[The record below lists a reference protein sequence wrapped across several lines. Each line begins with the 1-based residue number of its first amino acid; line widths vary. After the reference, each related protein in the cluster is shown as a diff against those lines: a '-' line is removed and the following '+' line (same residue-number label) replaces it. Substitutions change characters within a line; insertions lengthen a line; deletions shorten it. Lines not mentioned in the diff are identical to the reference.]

1 MILVLSS
8 LGSAY
13 GAAKIGVGV
22 CTMGVC
28 RPELLMKSIIP
39 IVMSGIMGIYG
50 LIISIMMISKL
61 TPMNYEKAY
70 RFLGAG
76 MGCGLSCLSAGI
88 AIGIMGDAGVRANA

>member
-1 MILVLSS
+1 MVLVLSS

-13 GAAKIGVGV
+13 GAAKIGVGL

-39 IVMSGIMGIYG
+39 VVMSGIMGIYG
-50 LIISIMMISKL
+50 LIISIMMITRL
-61 TPMNYEKAY
+61 NPMTYEVAY

-76 MGCGLSCLSAGI
+76 LVCGLSCLSAGI
-88 AIGIMGDAGVRANA
+88 AIGIMGDAGV